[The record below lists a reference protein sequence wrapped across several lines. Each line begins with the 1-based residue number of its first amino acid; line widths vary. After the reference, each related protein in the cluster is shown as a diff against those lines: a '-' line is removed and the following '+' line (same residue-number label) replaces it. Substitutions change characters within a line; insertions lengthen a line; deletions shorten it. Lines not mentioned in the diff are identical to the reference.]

1 MMNDKLKRRDF
12 IKTSGTLATGAIV
25 GSSIVGS
32 AYAAGSDIIKI
43 ALIGC
48 GGRGTGAVFDAYASG
63 QTVQLVAMA
72 DVFQENLDKTYK
84 TIKAKFGNKIDV
96 PESRRYVGLEAYKS
110 AIADADVVILTTP
123 PGFRPDHFQEAVKA
137 GKHVFMEKPVAVDVP
152 GIRKVLDAAKV
163 DKEKKLN
170 VVVGFQRRFQTNYRE
185 AIKRIHDGAIGDV
198 VSGQVYWNSGG
209 VWVRPRKP
217 SQSEMEY
224 QINNWYYF

>member
-1 MMNDKLKRRDF
+1 MNDKLKRRDF

-163 DKEKKLN
+163 AKE
-170 VVVGFQRRFQTNYRE
+170 
-185 AIKRIHDGAIGDV
+185 
-198 VSGQVYWNSGG
+198 
-209 VWVRPRKP
+209 
-217 SQSEMEY
+217 
-224 QINNWYYF
+224 